1 MREIDESIMTPSA
14 EEPTTVLSLPL
25 LKTPQEAKAFVK
37 KNFGHVVL
45 KCFTIQANPKFS
57 GSVGTGKYIFV
68 VNDDEFPEAGRLDRG
83 LVAESMD
90 KHGGAIPADK
100 LPNWETT
107 EFSIGSHH
115 FIRFRLL
122 KGKTPEDGGYLPD
135 SIFTIPVFCP
145 RRDLL
150 MADKG
155 LAKMYID
162 FINTLT
168 EEVSEMKGQP
178 AAIASS
184 NNDYYQLE
192 QVQFMGGSPK
202 NIPFIVLSMTALK
215 ISTEDPEDRERQ
227 KQQRKELNPKWLV
240 AVSPFAYLND
250 TIEIAKLYANTD
262 LDIKRSVAICPLCNM
277 AYEAVGNRA
286 EKKK

>member
-1 MREIDESIMTPSA
+1 MDIDEIIMSPPA

-25 LKTPQEAKAFVK
+25 LKTPKEAKTFAN

-45 KCFTIQANPKFS
+45 HCFTVQANPTFS

-68 VNDDEFPEAGRLDRG
+68 IDDDEFPEAGRLDKE
-83 LVAESMD
+83 LVMESMD
-90 KHGGAIPADK
+90 KHNGAIPAEK
-100 LPNWETT
+100 LPNWEST

-122 KGKTPEDGGYLPD
+122 KGETLEDGGGYVPD
-135 SIFTIPVFCP
+135 STFTIPVFCP

-162 FINTLT
+162 FINALT
-168 EEVSEMKGQP
+168 EEVSEIKGQP

-184 NNDYYQLE
+184 NSEYYQLE

-202 NIPFIVLSMTALK
+202 NIPFIVLSMTAMK
-215 ISTEDPEDRERQ
+215 ISSENPEDRERQ
-227 KQQRKELNPKWLV
+227 KQLRKELNPKWLV

-277 AYEAVGNRA
+277 AYEAVGNRV
-286 EKKK
+286 ENK

>member
-1 MREIDESIMTPSA
+1 MKGPPEKP
-14 EEPTTVLSLPL
+14 TVLSLPL

-45 KCFTIQANPKFS
+45 QCFTVQANPNFS

-68 VNDDEFPEAGRLDRG
+68 IDDDEFPEAGRLDKE
-83 LVAESMD
+83 LVVESMD
-90 KHGGAIPADK
+90 KHDGAIPAEK

-122 KGKTPEDGGYLPD
+122 KGETPKDGGGYVPD
-135 SIFTIPVFCP
+135 STFTIPIFCP

-162 FINTLT
+162 FINALT

-184 NNDYYQLE
+184 NSEYYQLE
-192 QVQFMGGSPK
+192 QIRFMGGSPK
-202 NIPFIVLSMTALK
+202 NIPFIGLSMTAMK
-215 ISTEDPEDRERQ
+215 ISAENPEDRERQ
-227 KQQRKELNPKWLV
+227 KQLRKELNPKWLV

-250 TIEIAKLYANTD
+250 TIEVAKLYANTD

-277 AYEAVGNRA
+277 AYEAVRKRG
-286 EKKK
+286 

>member
-1 MREIDESIMTPSA
+1 MKGPPEKP
-14 EEPTTVLSLPL
+14 TVLSLPL

-45 KCFTIQANPKFS
+45 QCFTVQANPNFS

-68 VNDDEFPEAGRLDRG
+68 IDDDEFPEAGRLDKE
-83 LVAESMD
+83 LVVESMD
-90 KHGGAIPADK
+90 KHDGAIPAEK

-122 KGKTPEDGGYLPD
+122 KGETPKDGGGYVPD
-135 SIFTIPVFCP
+135 STFTIPIFCP

-162 FINTLT
+162 FINKLT
-168 EEVSEMKGQP
+168 EEVSETKGQP

-184 NNDYYQLE
+184 NSEYYQLE

-202 NIPFIVLSMTALK
+202 NIPFIGLSMTAMK
-215 ISTEDPEDRERQ
+215 ISAENPEDRERQ
-227 KQQRKELNPKWLV
+227 KQLRKELNPKWLV

-277 AYEAVGNRA
+277 VYEAVRKRA
-286 EKKK
+286 ENEE

>member
-1 MREIDESIMTPSA
+1 MTGPA
-14 EEPTTVLSLPL
+14 KETTVLSLPL
-25 LKTPQEAKAFVK
+25 LKTPKEAKAFAK

-45 KCFTIQANPKFS
+45 HCFTVQANPTFS

-68 VNDDEFPEAGRLDRG
+68 IDDDEFPEAGRLDKE
-83 LVAESMD
+83 LVVESMD
-90 KHGGAIPADK
+90 KHDGFIPADK

-115 FIRFRLL
+115 LIRFRLL
-122 KGKTPEDGGYLPD
+122 KGKAPEDGGGYVPD
-135 SIFTIPVFCP
+135 STFTIPVFCP

-162 FINTLT
+162 FINALT

-184 NNDYYQLE
+184 NSEYYQLE
-192 QVQFMGGSPK
+192 QIQFMGGPPK
-202 NIPFIVLSMTALK
+202 IF
-215 ISTEDPEDRERQ
+215 
-227 KQQRKELNPKWLV
+227 
-240 AVSPFAYLND
+240 
-250 TIEIAKLYANTD
+250 
-262 LDIKRSVAICPLCNM
+262 RS
-277 AYEAVGNRA
+277 
-286 EKKK
+286 

>member
-1 MREIDESIMTPSA
+1 MTAPTD
-14 EEPTTVLSLPL
+14 EPTVMSLPL
-25 LKTPQEAKAFVK
+25 LKTPEEAKAFAK
-37 KNFGHVVL
+37 KYFGHVVL
-45 KCFTIQANPKFS
+45 HCFTVQANPTFS

-68 VNDDEFPEAGRLDRG
+68 IDDDEFPEAGRLDKE
-83 LVAESMD
+83 LVEESVD
-90 KHGGAIPADK
+90 KHNGAIPAEK

-122 KGKTPEDGGYLPD
+122 KGETPEDCGGYVPD
-135 SIFTIPVFCP
+135 SAFTIPVFCP

-162 FINTLT
+162 FINALT

-178 AAIASS
+178 ATIASS
-184 NNDYYQLE
+184 NREYYQLE

-202 NIPFIVLSMTALK
+202 NIPFIVLSMTAMK
-215 ISTEDPEDRERQ
+215 ISAENPEDRERQ
-227 KQQRKELNPKWLV
+227 KQLRKELNPKWLV

-277 AYEAVGNRA
+277 AYEAVRNRV
-286 EKKK
+286 ENKE

>member
-1 MREIDESIMTPSA
+1 MKGPPEKP
-14 EEPTTVLSLPL
+14 TVLSLPL
-25 LKTPQEAKAFVK
+25 LKTPKEAKAFVK

-45 KCFTIQANPKFS
+45 QCFTVQANPNFS

-68 VNDDEFPEAGRLDRG
+68 IDDDEFPEAGRLDKE
-83 LVAESMD
+83 LVVESMD
-90 KHGGAIPADK
+90 KHDGAIPAEK

-122 KGKTPEDGGYLPD
+122 KGRAPEDGVGYVPD
-135 SIFTIPVFCP
+135 STFTIPVFCP

-162 FINTLT
+162 FINALT

-178 AAIASS
+178 ATIASS
-184 NNDYYQLE
+184 NREYYQLE
-192 QVQFMGGSPK
+192 QVQFIGGSPK
-202 NIPFIVLSMTALK
+202 NIPFIVLSMTAMK
-215 ISTEDPEDRERQ
+215 ISAENSEDRERQ
-227 KQQRKELNPKWLV
+227 KQLRKELNPKWLV

-262 LDIKRSVAICPLCNM
+262 LDIKRSIAICPLCNM
-277 AYEAVGNRA
+277 AYEAVRNRV
-286 EKKK
+286 EKSSR

>member
-1 MREIDESIMTPSA
+1 MTPPA
-14 EEPTTVLSLPL
+14 EEPTTVLSLSL

-37 KNFGHVVL
+37 RNFGHVVL
-45 KCFTIQANPKFS
+45 QCFTVQANPSFS
-57 GSVGTGKYIFV
+57 GSIGTGKYIFV
-68 VNDDEFPEAGRLDRG
+68 IDDDEFPEAGRLDKE
-83 LVAESMD
+83 LAVEAMD
-90 KHGGAIPADK
+90 KHDGTIPAHK

-122 KGKTPEDGGYLPD
+122 KGNTPEDGGGYVPD
-135 SIFTIPVFCP
+135 STFTIPVFCP

-162 FINTLT
+162 FINALT

-184 NNDYYQLE
+184 NSEYYQLE
-192 QVQFMGGSPK
+192 QIRFMGGPPK
-202 NIPFIVLSMTALK
+202 NIPFIVLSMTAMK
-215 ISTEDPEDRERQ
+215 ISTENPEDRERQ
-227 KQQRKELNPKWLV
+227 KQLRKELNPKWLV

-262 LDIKRSVAICPLCNM
+262 LDMKRSVAICPLCNM
-277 AYEAVGNRA
+277 AYEAVRNRV
-286 EKKK
+286 ENKE

>member
-1 MREIDESIMTPSA
+1 MTTPA
-14 EEPTTVLSLPL
+14 EEPTTVLTLPL
-25 LKTPQEAKAFVK
+25 IKTPKEAKAFVK

-45 KCFTIQANPKFS
+45 HCFTVQANPTFS

-68 VNDDEFPEAGRLDRG
+68 IDDDEFPEAGRLDKE

-90 KHGGAIPADK
+90 KHDGAIPAEK

-107 EFSIGSHH
+107 EFSIGSHN

-122 KGKTPEDGGYLPD
+122 KGETPEDGGYVPD
-135 SIFTIPVFCP
+135 STFTIPVFCP

-150 MADKG
+150 MADEG

-162 FINTLT
+162 FINALT
-168 EEVSEMKGQP
+168 EEVSEIKGQP

-184 NNDYYQLE
+184 NSEYYQLE

-202 NIPFIVLSMTALK
+202 NIPFIVLSMTAMK
-215 ISTEDPEDRERQ
+215 ISAENPEDRERQ
-227 KQQRKELNPKWLV
+227 KQLRKELNPKWLV
-240 AVSPFAYLND
+240 ALSPFAYLND

-277 AYEAVGNRA
+277 AYEAVGNRV
-286 EKKK
+286 ENK

>member
-1 MREIDESIMTPSA
+1 M
-14 EEPTTVLSLPL
+14 
-25 LKTPQEAKAFVK
+25 LKTPQEARAFAK
-37 KNFGHVVL
+37 KNFGHVVTH
-45 KCFTIQANPKFS
+45 CFTVQANPTFS

-68 VNDDEFPEAGRLDRG
+68 ISDDEFPDAGRLDKE
-83 LVAESMD
+83 LVVQSMD
-90 KHGGAIPADK
+90 KRNGFIPADK

-122 KGKTPEDGGYLPD
+122 KGKTPEDGGGYVPD
-135 SIFTIPVFCP
+135 STFTIPVFCP

-162 FINTLT
+162 FINKLT
-168 EEVSEMKGQP
+168 EEVSELKGQP

-192 QVQFMGGSPK
+192 QVQFMGGPPK
-202 NIPFIVLSMTALK
+202 NIPFIVLSMTSMK
-215 ISTEDPEDRERQ
+215 ISTEFSEDRERQ
-227 KQQRKELNPKWLV
+227 KQLRKELNPKWLV

-250 TIEIAKLYANTD
+250 TIEIAKLYANTE
-262 LDIKRSVAICPLCNM
+262 LDTERSVAICPLCNM
-277 AYEAVGNRA
+277 AYEAVRNRL
-286 EKKK
+286 EDK

>member
-1 MREIDESIMTPSA
+1 MKGPPEKP
-14 EEPTTVLSLPL
+14 TVLSLPL

-45 KCFTIQANPKFS
+45 QCFTVQANPNFS

-68 VNDDEFPEAGRLDRG
+68 IDDDEFPEAGRLDKE
-83 LVAESMD
+83 LVVESMD
-90 KHGGAIPADK
+90 KHDGAIPAEK

-122 KGKTPEDGGYLPD
+122 KGETPKDGGGYVPD
-135 SIFTIPVFCP
+135 STFTIPIFCP

-162 FINTLT
+162 FINALT

-178 AAIASS
+178 TAIASS
-184 NNDYYQLE
+184 NSEYYQLE

-202 NIPFIVLSMTALK
+202 NIPFIGLSMTAMK
-215 ISTEDPEDRERQ
+215 ISAENPEDRERQ
-227 KQQRKELNPKWLV
+227 KQLRKELNPKWLV

-250 TIEIAKLYANTD
+250 TIEVAKLYANTD

-277 AYEAVGNRA
+277 AYEAVRKRG
-286 EKKK
+286 

>member
-1 MREIDESIMTPSA
+1 MTETA
-14 EEPTTVLSLPL
+14 KETTVLSLPM
-25 LKTPQEAKAFVK
+25 LKTPEEAEAFAK
-37 KNFGHVVL
+37 ENFGHVVL
-45 KCFTIQANPKFS
+45 HCFTVQANPNFS

-68 VNDDEFPEAGRLDRG
+68 IDDDEFPEAVRLNKE
-83 LVAESMD
+83 LVMESMD
-90 KHGGAIPADK
+90 KNDGFIPAEK

-122 KGKTPEDGGYLPD
+122 KGKTPEEDGGYVPD
-135 SIFTIPVFCP
+135 STFTIPVFCP

-162 FINTLT
+162 FINALT
-168 EEVSEMKGQP
+168 EEVSEMEGQP

-184 NNDYYQLE
+184 NTEYYQLE
-192 QVQFMGGSPK
+192 QIQFMGGPPK
-202 NIPFIVLSMTALK
+202 NIPFIVLSMTAMK
-215 ISTEDPEDRERQ
+215 ISTENLEDRERQ
-227 KQQRKELNPKWLV
+227 KQLRKELNPKWLV

-250 TIEIAKLYANTD
+250 TIEIAKLYVNTE
-262 LDIKRSVAICPLCNM
+262 LDIKRSVAICPLCSM
-277 AYEAVGNRA
+277 AYEAVRNRV
-286 EKKK
+286 KNK

>member
-1 MREIDESIMTPSA
+1 MTVPKDEP
-14 EEPTTVLSLPL
+14 TVLSLTL
-25 LKTPQEAKAFVK
+25 LRTPKEAKTFVK
-37 KNFGHVVL
+37 QNFGHVVL
-45 KCFTIQANPKFS
+45 HCFTLQANPTFS

-68 VNDDEFPEAGRLDRG
+68 IDDDEFPEAGRLDKE
-83 LVAESMD
+83 LVASSMD
-90 KHGGAIPADK
+90 EHDGAIPAEK

-122 KGKTPEDGGYLPD
+122 KGKTPEDGGFVSD
-135 SIFTIPVFCP
+135 STFTIPVFCP

-155 LAKMYID
+155 LAKMYVD
-162 FINTLT
+162 FINALT
-168 EEVSEMKGQP
+168 EEVSEMNGQP
-178 AAIASS
+178 ARIASS
-184 NNDYYQLE
+184 NSEYYQLE

-202 NIPFIVLSMTALK
+202 NIPFIVLSMTAMK
-215 ISTEDPEDRERQ
+215 ISAENPEDRECQ
-227 KQQRKELNPKWLV
+227 KRLRKELNPKWLV

-250 TIEIAKLYANTD
+250 TMEIAKLYANTD

-277 AYEAVGNRA
+277 AYEAVGNRV
-286 EKKK
+286 KK

>member
-1 MREIDESIMTPSA
+1 MKGPPEKP
-14 EEPTTVLSLPL
+14 TVLSLPL
-25 LKTPQEAKAFVK
+25 LKTPQEAKVFVK

-45 KCFTIQANPKFS
+45 QCFTVQANPNFS

-68 VNDDEFPEAGRLDRG
+68 IDDDEFPEAGRLDKE
-83 LVAESMD
+83 LVVESMD
-90 KHGGAIPADK
+90 KHDGAIPAEK

-122 KGKTPEDGGYLPD
+122 KGETPKDGGGGYVPD
-135 SIFTIPVFCP
+135 STFTIPIFCP

-162 FINTLT
+162 FINALT
-168 EEVSEMKGQP
+168 EEVSEIKGQP
-178 AAIASS
+178 TAIASS
-184 NNDYYQLE
+184 NSEYHQLE

-202 NIPFIVLSMTALK
+202 NIPFIGLSMTAMK
-215 ISTEDPEDRERQ
+215 ISAENPEDRERQ
-227 KQQRKELNPKWLV
+227 KQLRKELNPKWLV

-250 TIEIAKLYANTD
+250 TIEVARLYANTD

-277 AYEAVGNRA
+277 AYEAVRKRG
-286 EKKK
+286 

>member
-1 MREIDESIMTPSA
+1 MTPPA

-25 LKTPQEAKAFVK
+25 LKTPQEAEAFAK
-37 KNFGHVVL
+37 KNFSHVVL
-45 KCFTIQANPKFS
+45 HCFTVQANPTFS

-68 VNDDEFPEAGRLDRG
+68 IDDYEFPEAGRLDKE
-83 LVAESMD
+83 LVVESMD
-90 KHGGAIPADK
+90 KHDGFIPAEK

-115 FIRFRLL
+115 FVRFRLL
-122 KGKTPEDGGYLPD
+122 KGKTPEDGGGYVPD
-135 SIFTIPVFCP
+135 STFTIPVFCP

-162 FINTLT
+162 FINKLT
-168 EEVSEMKGQP
+168 EEVSELKGQP
-178 AAIASS
+178 DAIASS

-192 QVQFMGGSPK
+192 QVQFMGGTPK
-202 NIPFIVLSMTALK
+202 NIPFIVLSMTAMK
-215 ISTEDPEDRERQ
+215 ISAENPEDRERQ
-227 KQQRKELNPKWLV
+227 KQLRKELNPKWLV

-262 LDIKRSVAICPLCNM
+262 LDIKRSVGICPLCNM
-277 AYEAVGNRA
+277 AYEAVRNRVDN
-286 EKKK
+286 KK

>member
-1 MREIDESIMTPSA
+1 MTGPA

-37 KNFGHVVL
+37 ENFGHVVL
-45 KCFTIQANPKFS
+45 HCFTVQANPTFS

-68 VNDDEFPEAGRLDRG
+68 IDDDEFPEAGRLDKG
-83 LVAESMD
+83 LVVESMD
-90 KHGGAIPADK
+90 KHDGTISAEK

-122 KGKTPEDGGYLPD
+122 RGKTPEDGGYVPD
-135 SIFTIPVFCP
+135 STFTIPVFCP

-162 FINTLT
+162 FINALT

-184 NNDYYQLE
+184 NNEYYQLE
-192 QVQFMGGSPK
+192 QVQFLGRPPK
-202 NIPFIVLSMTALK
+202 NIPFIVLSMTAMK
-215 ISTEDPEDRERQ
+215 ISTENIEDRERQ
-227 KQQRKELNPKWLV
+227 KQLRKELNPKWLV

-277 AYEAVGNRA
+277 AYEAVRNRV
-286 EKKK
+286 ENK

>member
-1 MREIDESIMTPSA
+1 MKGPPEKP
-14 EEPTTVLSLPL
+14 TVLSLPL
-25 LKTPQEAKAFVK
+25 LKTPKEAEEFAK

-45 KCFTIQANPKFS
+45 HCFTVQANPTFS

-68 VNDDEFPEAGRLDRG
+68 INDDEFPEAGRLDKE
-83 LVAESMD
+83 LAVEAMD
-90 KHGGAIPADK
+90 KHDGTIPAHK

-122 KGKTPEDGGYLPD
+122 KGNTPEDGGGGGYVPD
-135 SIFTIPVFCP
+135 STFTIPVFCP

-162 FINTLT
+162 FINALT
-168 EEVSEMKGQP
+168 EEVSEIKGQP
-178 AAIASS
+178 TAIASS
-184 NNDYYQLE
+184 NSEYYQLE
-192 QVQFMGGSPK
+192 QVQFIGGPPK
-202 NIPFIVLSMTALK
+202 NIPFVVLSMTAMK
-215 ISTEDPEDRERQ
+215 ISAENPEDRERQ
-227 KQQRKELNPKWLV
+227 KQLRKELNPKWLV

-250 TIEIAKLYANTD
+250 TIEIAKLYANTE
-262 LDIKRSVAICPLCNM
+262 LDIKRSVAICPLCDM
-277 AYEAVGNRA
+277 AYEALRNRV
-286 EKKK
+286 ENKE

>member
-1 MREIDESIMTPSA
+1 MKGPPEKP
-14 EEPTTVLSLPL
+14 TVLSLPL
-25 LKTPQEAKAFVK
+25 LKTPKEAEEFAK

-45 KCFTIQANPKFS
+45 HCFTVQANSTFS

-68 VNDDEFPEAGRLDRG
+68 IDDDEFPEAGRLDKE
-83 LVAESMD
+83 LVEESVD
-90 KHGGAIPADK
+90 KHNGAIPAEK

-115 FIRFRLL
+115 FTRFRLL
-122 KGKTPEDGGYLPD
+122 KGETPEDSGGYVPD
-135 SIFTIPVFCP
+135 STFTIPVFCP

-162 FINTLT
+162 FINKLT

-192 QVQFMGGSPK
+192 QVQFMGGPPK
-202 NIPFIVLSMTALK
+202 NIPFIVLSMTAMK
-215 ISTEDPEDRERQ
+215 ISAENSEDRERQ
-227 KQQRKELNPKWLV
+227 KQLRKELNPKWLV

-250 TIEIAKLYANTD
+250 TIEIAKLYTNTD

-277 AYEAVGNRA
+277 AYEAVRKEA
-286 EKKK
+286 ENK

>member
-1 MREIDESIMTPSA
+1 MTPPS
-14 EEPTTVLSLPL
+14 EEPTTVMSLPL
-25 LKTPQEAKAFVK
+25 LKTPKEAKAFAK

-45 KCFTIQANPKFS
+45 HCFTFQANPTFS

-68 VNDDEFPEAGRLDRG
+68 IDDDEFPEAGRLG
-83 LVAESMD
+83 KELVVESVD
-90 KHGGAIPADK
+90 KHDGAIPAEK

-122 KGKTPEDGGYLPD
+122 KTRTTEDGGSDYEPD
-135 SIFTIPVFCP
+135 STFTIPVFCP

-150 MADKG
+150 MADKE

-162 FINTLT
+162 FINALT

-184 NNDYYQLE
+184 NSEYYQLE
-192 QVQFMGGSPK
+192 QIEFIGGPPK
-202 NIPFIVLSMTALK
+202 NIPFIVLSMTAMK
-215 ISTEDPEDRERQ
+215 ISTENPEDRERQ
-227 KQQRKELNPKWLV
+227 KQLRKELNPKWLV

-277 AYEAVGNRA
+277 AYEAVRNKI
-286 EKKK
+286 EIK

>member
-1 MREIDESIMTPSA
+1 MKGPPEKP
-14 EEPTTVLSLPL
+14 TVLSLPL

-45 KCFTIQANPKFS
+45 QCFTVQANPNFS

-68 VNDDEFPEAGRLDRG
+68 IDDDEFPEAGRLDKE
-83 LVAESMD
+83 LVVESMD
-90 KHGGAIPADK
+90 KHDGAIPAEK

-122 KGKTPEDGGYLPD
+122 KGETPKDGGGYVPD
-135 SIFTIPVFCP
+135 STFTIPIFCP

-162 FINTLT
+162 FINALT

-184 NNDYYQLE
+184 NSEYYQLE

-202 NIPFIVLSMTALK
+202 NIPFIGLSMTAMK
-215 ISTEDPEDRERQ
+215 ISAENPEDRERQ
-227 KQQRKELNPKWLV
+227 KQLRKELNPKWLV

-250 TIEIAKLYANTD
+250 TIEVAKLYANTD

-277 AYEAVGNRA
+277 TYEAVRKRA
-286 EKKK
+286 ENKE

>member
-1 MREIDESIMTPSA
+1 MKGPPEKP
-14 EEPTTVLSLPL
+14 TVLSLPL

-45 KCFTIQANPKFS
+45 QCFTVQANPNFS

-68 VNDDEFPEAGRLDRG
+68 IDDDEFPEAGRLDKE
-83 LVAESMD
+83 LVVESMD
-90 KHGGAIPADK
+90 KHDGAIPAEK

-107 EFSIGSHH
+107 EFSIGSHQ

-122 KGKTPEDGGYLPD
+122 KGETPKDGGGYVPD
-135 SIFTIPVFCP
+135 STFTIPIFCP

-162 FINTLT
+162 FINALT

-184 NNDYYQLE
+184 NSEYYQLE

-202 NIPFIVLSMTALK
+202 NIPFIGLSMTAMK
-215 ISTEDPEDRERQ
+215 ISAENPEDRERQ
-227 KQQRKELNPKWLV
+227 KQLRKELNPKWLV

-250 TIEIAKLYANTD
+250 TIEVAKLYANTD

-277 AYEAVGNRA
+277 AYEAVRKRA
-286 EKKK
+286 ENKE

>member
-1 MREIDESIMTPSA
+1 MKGPPEKP
-14 EEPTTVLSLPL
+14 TVLSLPL

-45 KCFTIQANPKFS
+45 QCFTVQANPNFS

-68 VNDDEFPEAGRLDRG
+68 IDDDEFPEAGRLDKE
-83 LVAESMD
+83 LVVESMD
-90 KHGGAIPADK
+90 KHDGAIPAEK

-122 KGKTPEDGGYLPD
+122 KDKTPEDGGGGYVPD
-135 SIFTIPVFCP
+135 STFTIPIFCP

-162 FINTLT
+162 FINALT

-178 AAIASS
+178 TAIASS
-184 NNDYYQLE
+184 NSEYYQLE

-202 NIPFIVLSMTALK
+202 NIPFIGLSMTAMK
-215 ISTEDPEDRERQ
+215 ISAENPEDRERQ
-227 KQQRKELNPKWLV
+227 KQLRKELNPKWLV

-250 TIEIAKLYANTD
+250 TIEVAKLYANTD

-277 AYEAVGNRA
+277 AYEAVRKRA
-286 EKKK
+286 ENKE

>member
-1 MREIDESIMTPSA
+1 MKGPPEKP
-14 EEPTTVLSLPL
+14 TVLSLPL

-45 KCFTIQANPKFS
+45 QYFTVQANPNFS

-68 VNDDEFPEAGRLDRG
+68 IDDDEFPEAGRLDKE
-83 LVAESMD
+83 LVVESMD
-90 KHGGAIPADK
+90 KHDGAIPAEK

-122 KGKTPEDGGYLPD
+122 KGETPKDGGGYVPD
-135 SIFTIPVFCP
+135 STFTIPIFCP

-162 FINTLT
+162 FINALT
-168 EEVSEMKGQP
+168 EEVSGMKGQP
-178 AAIASS
+178 TAIASS
-184 NNDYYQLE
+184 NSEYYQLE

-202 NIPFIVLSMTALK
+202 NIPFIGLSMTAMK
-215 ISTEDPEDRERQ
+215 ISAENPEDRERQ
-227 KQQRKELNPKWLV
+227 KQLRKELNPKWLV

-250 TIEIAKLYANTD
+250 TIEVAKLYANTD

-277 AYEAVGNRA
+277 AYEAVRKRA
-286 EKKK
+286 ENKE

>member
-1 MREIDESIMTPSA
+1 MKGPPEKP
-14 EEPTTVLSLPL
+14 TVLSLPL

-45 KCFTIQANPKFS
+45 QCFTVQANPNFS

-68 VNDDEFPEAGRLDRG
+68 IDDDEFPEAGRLDKE
-83 LVAESMD
+83 LVVESMD
-90 KHGGAIPADK
+90 KHDGAIPAEK

-122 KGKTPEDGGYLPD
+122 KGETPKDGGGYVPD
-135 SIFTIPVFCP
+135 STFTIPIFCP

-162 FINTLT
+162 FINALT

-178 AAIASS
+178 PAIASS
-184 NNDYYQLE
+184 NSEYYQLE

-202 NIPFIVLSMTALK
+202 NIPFIGLSMTAMK
-215 ISTEDPEDRERQ
+215 ISAENPEDRERQ
-227 KQQRKELNPKWLV
+227 KQLRKELNPKWLV

-250 TIEIAKLYANTD
+250 TIEVAKLYANTD

-277 AYEAVGNRA
+277 AYEAVRKRA
-286 EKKK
+286 ENKE

>member
-1 MREIDESIMTPSA
+1 MTAPADEPTTT
-14 EEPTTVLSLPL
+14 TTVLSLPL
-25 LKTPQEAKAFVK
+25 LKTPKEANTFVK
-37 KNFGHVVL
+37 QNFGHVVL
-45 KCFTIQANPKFS
+45 HCFTVQANPTFS

-68 VNDDEFPEAGRLDRG
+68 IDDDEFPEAGRLDKE
-83 LVAESMD
+83 LVVESVD
-90 KHGGAIPADK
+90 KHDGAIPAGK

-122 KGKTPEDGGYLPD
+122 KGRAPEDGIGYVPD
-135 SIFTIPVFCP
+135 STFTIPVFCP

-162 FINTLT
+162 FINALT

-178 AAIASS
+178 ATIASS
-184 NNDYYQLE
+184 NREYYQLE

-202 NIPFIVLSMTALK
+202 NIPFIVLSMTAMK
-215 ISTEDPEDRERQ
+215 ISAENPEDRERQ
-227 KQQRKELNPKWLV
+227 KQLRKELNPKWLV

-277 AYEAVGNRA
+277 AYEAVRNRV
-286 EKKK
+286 EKK

>member
-1 MREIDESIMTPSA
+1 MKGPPEKP
-14 EEPTTVLSLPL
+14 TVLSLPL
-25 LKTPQEAKAFVK
+25 LKTPQEAKAFAK
-37 KNFGHVVL
+37 KNFGHVVIH
-45 KCFTIQANPKFS
+45 CFTVQANPSFS
-57 GSVGTGKYIFV
+57 GSIGTGKYIFV
-68 VNDDEFPEAGRLDRG
+68 IDDDEFPEAGRLDKE
-83 LVAESMD
+83 LAVEAMD
-90 KHGGAIPADK
+90 KHDGTIPAHK

-122 KGKTPEDGGYLPD
+122 KGNTPEDGGGYVPD
-135 SIFTIPVFCP
+135 STFTIPVFCP

-162 FINTLT
+162 FINALT

-184 NNDYYQLE
+184 NSEYYQLE
-192 QVQFMGGSPK
+192 QIRFMGGPPK
-202 NIPFIVLSMTALK
+202 NIPFIVLSKTAMK
-215 ISTEDPEDRERQ
+215 ISAENPEDRERQ
-227 KQQRKELNPKWLV
+227 KQLRKELNPKWLV

-250 TIEIAKLYANTD
+250 TIEISKLYANTD

-277 AYEAVGNRA
+277 AYEAVRNRV
-286 EKKK
+286 ENKE

>member
-1 MREIDESIMTPSA
+1 MTGPA
-14 EEPTTVLSLPL
+14 KETTVLYLPL
-25 LKTPQEAKAFVK
+25 LKTPKEAKAFAK
-37 KNFGHVVL
+37 KNFSHVVL
-45 KCFTIQANPKFS
+45 HCFTVQANPTFS

-68 VNDDEFPEAGRLDRG
+68 IDDDEFPEAGRLDKE
-83 LVAESMD
+83 LVEESVD
-90 KHGGAIPADK
+90 KHNGAIPADK

-122 KGKTPEDGGYLPD
+122 KGKAPEDGGYVPD
-135 SIFTIPVFCP
+135 STFTIPVFCP

-162 FINTLT
+162 FINKLT
-168 EEVSEMKGQP
+168 EEVSGMKGQP

-192 QVQFMGGSPK
+192 QVQFMGGPPK
-202 NIPFIVLSMTALK
+202 NIPFIVLSMTAMK
-215 ISTEDPEDRERQ
+215 ISTENSEDRERQ
-227 KQQRKELNPKWLV
+227 KQLRKELNPKWLV

-250 TIEIAKLYANTD
+250 TIEVAKLYANTD

-277 AYEAVGNRA
+277 AYEAVRNRV
-286 EKKK
+286 ENK

>member
-1 MREIDESIMTPSA
+1 MKGPPEKP
-14 EEPTTVLSLPL
+14 TVLSLPL

-45 KCFTIQANPKFS
+45 QCFTVQANPNFS

-68 VNDDEFPEAGRLDRG
+68 IDDDEFPEAGRLDKE
-83 LVAESMD
+83 LVVESMD
-90 KHGGAIPADK
+90 KHDGFIPAHK

-115 FIRFRLL
+115 FVRFRLL
-122 KGKTPEDGGYLPD
+122 KGKAPEDGSGYVHD
-135 SIFTIPVFCP
+135 STFTIPVFCP

-162 FINTLT
+162 FINALT

-178 AAIASS
+178 PAIASS
-184 NNDYYQLE
+184 NSEYYQLE

-202 NIPFIVLSMTALK
+202 NIPFIGLSMTAMK
-215 ISTEDPEDRERQ
+215 ISAENPEDRERQ
-227 KQQRKELNPKWLV
+227 KQLRKELNPKWLV

-250 TIEIAKLYANTD
+250 TIEVAKLYANTD

-277 AYEAVGNRA
+277 AYEAVRKRA
-286 EKKK
+286 ENKE

>member
-1 MREIDESIMTPSA
+1 MKGPPEKP
-14 EEPTTVLSLPL
+14 TVLSLPL

-45 KCFTIQANPKFS
+45 QCFTVQANPNFS

-68 VNDDEFPEAGRLDRG
+68 IDDDEFPEAGRLDKE
-83 LVAESMD
+83 LVVESMD
-90 KHGGAIPADK
+90 KHDGAIPAEK

-122 KGKTPEDGGYLPD
+122 KGNTPEDGGGYVPD
-135 SIFTIPVFCP
+135 STFTIPVFCP

-162 FINTLT
+162 FINALT

-178 AAIASS
+178 TAIASS
-184 NNDYYQLE
+184 NSEYYQLE

-202 NIPFIVLSMTALK
+202 NIPFIGLSMTAMK
-215 ISTEDPEDRERQ
+215 ISAENPEDRERQ
-227 KQQRKELNPKWLV
+227 KQLRKELNPKWLV

-250 TIEIAKLYANTD
+250 TIEVAKLYANTD

-277 AYEAVGNRA
+277 AYEAVRKRA
-286 EKKK
+286 ENKE